1 MQFLQLEH
9 HNTENRHRVSFQWYL
24 CSSSNICNPLSLLG
38 FCSLYFFFFLYAAES
53 KIYLHIEKAQ
63 QTVKYIH
70 PKDPHARI
78 MHAEIG
84 NCHMEIDDRPQVSK

>member
-1 MQFLQLEH
+1 MVLMLLLKYLQPLISAWFL
-9 HNTENRHRVSFQWYL
+9 F
-24 CSSSNICNPLSLLG
+24 SLL
-38 FCSLYFFFFLYAAES
+38 FFFFLYAAES

-70 PKDPHARI
+70 PKEPHARI

>member
-1 MQFLQLEH
+1 MVLMLLLKYLQPLISAWFL
-9 HNTENRHRVSFQWYL
+9 F
-24 CSSSNICNPLSLLG
+24 SLL
-38 FCSLYFFFFLYAAES
+38 FFFLYAAES

-70 PKDPHARI
+70 PKEPHARI